1 MLTRWDP
8 FAEIARIQDQF
19 ARWAGK
25 ESPFAGSFSPAI
37 DIYDDKDAILVKAEL
52 PGIKLEDIQL
62 SVENNVLTV
71 TGERK
76 LEKSEKQEGYHR
88 IERAYGTFSRSFNLP
103 NTVDAEHIDADLSDG
118 VLTVRV
124 PKKAAPEPKRIEV
137 KTGAGGRQSVKAGK
151 PS

>member
-19 ARWAGK
+19 ARWAGR
-25 ESPFAGSFSPAI
+25 ESPFVGTFSPAI
-37 DIYDDKDAILVKAEL
+37 DIFDEKDAILVKAEV
-52 PGIKLEDIQL
+52 PGIKSEDIKI
-62 SVENNVLTV
+62 SVDNNVLTV

-76 LEKSEKQEGYHR
+76 LEQAEKKEGYHR
-88 IERAYGTFSRSFNLP
+88 IEREYGSFSRSFNLP
-103 NTVDAEHIDADLSDG
+103 ATVDADHVEADMTDG

-137 KTGAGGRQSVKAGK
+137 KTGSGGRQPVKTGK

>member
-25 ESPFAGSFSPAI
+25 EAPFGGTFSPPI
-37 DIYDDKDAILVKAEL
+37 DIYDDKDAIVVKAEM
-52 PGIKLEDIQL
+52 PGMKLEDIKL
-62 SVENNVLTV
+62 TVDDNVLTV
-71 TGERK
+71 SGERK
-76 LEKSEKQEGYHR
+76 LERADKQEGYHR
-88 IERAYGTFSRSFNLP
+88 IERAYGSFSRSFTLP
-103 NTVDAEHIDADLSDG
+103 NTVDSEHVEADLTDG

-137 KTGAGGRQSVKAGK
+137 KTGGGRQSLKAGK

>member
-8 FAEIARIQDQF
+8 FAEIARLQDQF

-25 ESPFAGSFSPAI
+25 ETPFGPSFTPAI
-37 DIYDDKDAILVKAEL
+37 DIFDEKDTIVVKAEL
-52 PGIKLEDIQL
+52 PGIKSDDVKVT
-62 SVENNVLTV
+62 VEHNVLTI

-76 LEKSEKQEGYHR
+76 LEQAEKREGYHR
-88 IERAYGTFSRSFNLP
+88 VEREYGSFSRSFTLP
-103 NTVDAEHIDADLSDG
+103 SSVDADHVEADLADG

-124 PKKAAPEPKRIEV
+124 PKKPAPEPKSIEV
-137 KTGAGGRQSVKAGK
+137 KSGSQRQTIKTGK